1 MKLTQSSLFG
11 KKLSTQPPLLRGL
24 PRRRSAS
31 PRRRFEW
38 YDAPKH
44 GSWLDMAKSELAPL
58 FTQRLDRRIPDKPE
72 LTAEVAAW
80 VQRRNKHHAKAR
92 LAIHNRR
99 RSREARE
106 AISSIRLTWATSG
119 VRRSNRGRSPS
130 PIAPSRDGRL
140 STPYGGGRLG
150 WGGLADLAN
159 SGLAPCDHRAA
170 TPLPPPQELAPGR
183 AQARPGWGRGCRLPS
198 ISLTHVTSPAT
209 LLASWT

>member
-1 MKLTQSSLFG
+1 MAIDIARVGPGIGMKLTQSSLFG

-150 WGGLADLAN
+150 WGGSPTLQIQVSLLAIIGQRPPSL
-159 SGLAPCDHRAA
+159 PHRS
-170 TPLPPPQELAPGR
+170 L
-183 AQARPGWGRGCRLPS
+183 RPGARKRGS
-198 ISLTHVTSPAT
+198 DGGGDVASLRFR
-209 LLASWT
+209 

>member
-11 KKLSTQPPLLRGL
+11 KKLSTQRPLLRGL
-24 PRRRSAS
+24 PRRPSAS

-38 YDAPKH
+38 HDTPKH

-80 VQRRNKHHAKAR
+80 EQRRNKHHAKAR

-106 AISSIRLTWATSG
+106 AISSFRLTWATSG

-130 PIAPSRDGRL
+130 PHCPVERRASFDAL
-140 STPYGGGRLG
+140 W
-150 WGGLADLAN
+150 WGKAGMGVLAHLAN

-170 TPLPPPQELAPGR
+170 TPLPPPQELTPGR

-198 ISLTHVTSPAT
+198 ISLTHVTSRAT